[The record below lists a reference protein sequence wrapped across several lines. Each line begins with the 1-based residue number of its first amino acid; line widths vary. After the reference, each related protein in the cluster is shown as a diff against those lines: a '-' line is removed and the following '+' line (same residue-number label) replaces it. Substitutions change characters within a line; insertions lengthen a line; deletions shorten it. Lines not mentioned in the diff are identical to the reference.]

1 MKTMRILYISIL
13 LIFFNLFNINLYY
26 DLRANQ
32 LEFTNHK
39 IVAGTPGNRTQ
50 LTKIFMTSALK
61 AVDSTSLSI
70 IPKYFVC
77 ENK

>member
-1 MKTMRILYISIL
+1 MKKMKILYIAIL
-13 LIFFNLFNINLYY
+13 FIFCYLFDINLYY

-50 LTKIFMTSALK
+50 LCIINTDNGFEGRGEHQQLNHSQIFNS
-61 AVDSTSLSI
+61 
-70 IPKYFVC
+70 
-77 ENK
+77 